1 MNRGFGIGVPAM
13 GPGAGFGA
21 NNGRVM
27 QSRRLP
33 AFAPVPDQAFATDPT
48 LLKREEAMR
57 AEMALRQQQALAQQ
71 ASQEKMAPMHAQ
83 AGPIPPQASA
93 SPIRAPKDKA
103 MGFLGKFGRILAGGA
118 YGGENM
124 GWIERLGRGPE
135 GMNAVRD
142 EIRAGK
148 KTAEQEAR
156 RQQMLGQLGLSQ
168 EEMAYVQLFPDQA
181 GEIIGQRYKPAA
193 PIKGEAIND
202 RLVNPY
208 TGKEMGNFS
217 DPTLPEYSYEQIG
230 DEIVAVDKRDPNN
243 RISMGKAPVK
253 SPLVSVTTGDGSPGS
268 RPIIGDPPKD
278 YQARYNEQ
286 TGSYEFEP
294 IPGSDAARE
303 REGAAIK
310 AGTTIRLADEQF
322 ELMSTSID
330 KAIEQADFWS
340 AGLMA
345 QATSGIGSTPARNLR
360 ATIDTIVANIGFEK
374 LQEMRETSP
383 TGGALGN
390 VTERELTF
398 LQSVRGS
405 LDQIQDPAQLREVLA
420 QVKQSLSIIHE
431 IRKMNMQSNMSN
443 SGTRIPDGNAMGA
456 DAPPLVWN
464 SKKGDFE

>member
-1 MNRGFGIGVPAM
+1 
-13 GPGAGFGA
+13 
-21 NNGRVM
+21 
-27 QSRRLP
+27 
-33 AFAPVPDQAFATDPT
+33 
-48 LLKREEAMR
+48 
-57 AEMALRQQQALAQQ
+57 
-71 ASQEKMAPMHAQ
+71 
-83 AGPIPPQASA
+83 
-93 SPIRAPKDKA
+93 
-103 MGFLGKFGRILAGGA
+103 
-118 YGGENM
+118 M

-148 KTAEQEAR
+148 KTAEEEAR
-156 RQQMLGQLGLSQ
+156 RQQMLGQLGLSPQ
-168 EEMAYVQLFPDQA
+168 ERALAQLFPEQA
-181 GEIIGQRYKPAA
+181 GEIIGQRFKPAA

-208 TGKEMGNFS
+208 TGE
-217 DPTLPEYSYEQIG
+217 EIG
-230 DEIVAVDKRDPNN
+230 DYRDPEAPNYKTITLQDGEYEFIPGQPESL
-243 RISMGKAPVK
+243 RKLGDSPVK

-464 SKKGDFE
+464 SQKGDFE

>member
-27 QSRRLP
+27 QSRGRPSYAPGAVQSQSMMMPGQGEDVEELLAMLEAQSRGQNRPP
-33 AFAPVPDQAFATDPT
+33 AA
-48 LLKREEAMR
+48 
-57 AEMALRQQQALAQQ
+57 
-71 ASQEKMAPMHAQ
+71 MHAQ
-83 AGPIPPQASA
+83 PGPMPPQAPAPAQQFPA
-93 SPIRAPKDKA
+93 SPVQAPKDRG
-103 MGFLGKFGRILAGGA
+103 MFGRFLGGLGKVAGKAGEFAMFG
-118 YGGENM
+118 
-124 GWIERLGRGPE
+124 PV
-135 GMNAVRD
+135 GMQ
-142 EIRAGK
+142 IRADQRRGVEK
-148 KTAEQEAR
+148 EEQKTAEEEAR
-156 RQQMLGQLGLSQ
+156 RQQMLGQLGLSPQ
-168 EEMAYVQLFPDQA
+168 ERALAQLFPEQA
-181 GEIIGQRYKPAA
+181 GEIIGQRFKPAA

-208 TGKEMGNFS
+208 TGE
-217 DPTLPEYSYEQIG
+217 EIG
-230 DEIVAVDKRDPNN
+230 DYRDPEAPNYKTITLQDGEYEFIPGQPESL
-243 RISMGKAPVK
+243 RKLGDSPVK
-253 SPLVSVTTGDGSPGS
+253 SSLVSINTGDGSPGS

-464 SKKGDFE
+464 SQKGDFE